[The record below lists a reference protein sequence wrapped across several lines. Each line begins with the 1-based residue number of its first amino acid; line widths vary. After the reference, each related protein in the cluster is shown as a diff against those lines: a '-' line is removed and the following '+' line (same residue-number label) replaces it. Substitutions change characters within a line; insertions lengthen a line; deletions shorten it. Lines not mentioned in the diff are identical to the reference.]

1 MVIKLSYLGEVTSS
15 LPGSMLC
22 ASDQRIIHVPRIRLL
37 FAWNFLMTVEQSD
50 LENYHVVLIQHHPR
64 TSMTTVDSR
73 TMPRDRPAQSS
84 SCKPIP

>member
-1 MVIKLSYLGEVTSS
+1 MIKLSYLGEVTSS

-22 ASDQRIIHVPRIRLL
+22 ASDQRIIVPRSRLL
-37 FAWNFLMTVEQSD
+37 IIAWYFLMTVEQSD
-50 LENYHVVLIQHHPR
+50 LENYHVVLIQHHPG